1 MLPFDTLIPIDKSSG
16 LPAYQQ
22 VTHLII
28 KHIRNGV
35 IKPGLLLPGTR
46 EMAGILKLHRK
57 TIIAAYDELTAQGW
71 TSVIPRKGF
80 IVSEDLPEIKP
91 KQWDKDTTGYAFNSK
106 MPGPFY
112 PINKMGLLT
121 PAPDTKQPNLIVD
134 DGHPDSRLA
143 PMVQLHREYRS
154 RLKQQHVVKQVSV
167 TLSAG
172 TPKLREA
179 MVTYMAQTRG
189 LQMQTENILITHG
202 AQMSIY
208 LAASLLLK
216 SGDYVIVG
224 EPGYYVANQV
234 FEHMGA
240 RIIRVPVD
248 KHGIDITAVEDAC
261 QKYPVKALY
270 VIPHH
275 HHPTTVTLSPER
287 RMRLLEMAEQFN
299 FSIIEDDYDYDF
311 HYTSS
316 PYLPL
321 AAGNHHNRVVYIGSF
336 SKALSAT
343 IRIGFMIAATDFLR
357 QAIYLRR
364 IIDLRGDHV
373 MEESLAALLSNGD
386 ISRHLKK
393 VNKIYCERRDYLCT
407 LLDTHLKDV
416 VHYTKPDGG
425 MAIWLVFDKRYP
437 LSEISVK
444 AAKYGLFINNGKLF
458 DSPDVHYNA
467 LRFGFAS
474 LNFEEIK
481 EVVEIITKTVN

>member
-1 MLPFDTLIPIDKSSG
+1 MLPFDTLIPIDKSSA

-35 IKPGLLLPGTR
+35 IIPGLLLPGTR

-112 PINKMGLLT
+112 PVNKTGLLM
-121 PAPDTKQPNLIVD
+121 PSPDTKQPDLIVD

-167 TLSAG
+167 SLTAG

-189 LQMQTENILITHG
+189 LQVQTENILITHG

-216 SGDYVIVG
+216 QGDYVIVG

-234 FEHMGA
+234 FEHTGA
-240 RIIRVPVD
+240 HIIRVPVD
-248 KHGIDITAVEDAC
+248 KYGIDIAVVEEVC
-261 QKYPVKALY
+261 RKHPIKALY

-299 FSIIEDDYDYDF
+299 FTIIEDDYDYDF

-343 IRIGFMIAATDFLR
+343 IRIGFMIAATDFLK
-357 QAIYLRR
+357 QSIYLRR

-386 ISRHLKK
+386 IGRHLKK
-393 VNKIYCERRDYLCT
+393 VNKI
-407 LLDTHLKDV
+407 
-416 VHYTKPDGG
+416 
-425 MAIWLVFDKRYP
+425 
-437 LSEISVK
+437 
-444 AAKYGLFINNGKLF
+444 
-458 DSPDVHYNA
+458 
-467 LRFGFAS
+467 
-474 LNFEEIK
+474 
-481 EVVEIITKTVN
+481 

>member
-1 MLPFDTLIPIDKSSG
+1 MLPFDTLIPIDKSSS

-91 KQWDKDTTGYAFNSK
+91 KQWDKGTTGYVFNNK

-112 PINKMGLLT
+112 PVNKTGLLM
-121 PAPDTKQPNLIVD
+121 PAPDTKQPDLIVD

-167 TLSAG
+167 TLTAG

-189 LQMQTENILITHG
+189 LQVQTENILITHG

-216 SGDYVIVG
+216 LGDYIIVG
-224 EPGYYVANQV
+224 EPGYYLANQV

-248 KHGIDITAVEDAC
+248 KYGIDITAVEDAC
-261 QKYPVKALY
+261 QKHAVKALY

-275 HHPTTVTLSPER
+275 HHPTTVALSPER

-299 FSIIEDDYDYDF
+299 FTIIEDDYDYDF

-343 IRIGFMIAATDFLR
+343 IRIGFMIAATDFLK

-386 ISRHLKK
+386 IGRHLKK

-407 LLDTHLKDV
+407 LLDIHLKDV
-416 VHYTKPDGG
+416 VHYIKPDGG
-425 MAIWLVFDKRYP
+425 MAIWLMFDKRYP
-437 LSEISVK
+437 LSEICIK

-458 DSPDVHYNA
+458 DSPNVHYNA
-467 LRFGFAS
+467 FRFGFAS
-474 LNFEEIK
+474 LNLEEMK
-481 EVVEIITKTVN
+481 EAVEIIAKAIS

>member
-1 MLPFDTLIPIDKSSG
+1 MLPFDTLIPIDKSSS

-22 VTHLII
+22 VTHVII
-28 KHIRNGV
+28 NHIRNGV

-46 EMAGILKLHRK
+46 ELAGILKLHRK

-71 TSVIPRKGF
+71 TTVIPRKGF
-80 IVSEDLPEIKP
+80 IVSENLPEIKP

-112 PINKMGLLT
+112 PVSKTELMV
-121 PAPDTKQPNLIVD
+121 PDLATIQPSLIVD

-154 RLKQQHVVKQVSV
+154 RLKQQHVVKQVSISL
-167 TLSAG
+167 TAG
-172 TPKLREA
+172 SPKLREA
-179 MVTYMAQTRG
+179 MVSYMAQTRG
-189 LQMQTENILITHG
+189 LQVQAENILITHG

-208 LAASLLLK
+208 LAAHLLLK
-216 SGDYVIVG
+216 TGDYVIVG

-234 FEHMGA
+234 FEHLGA
-240 RIIRVPVD
+240 HIIRVAVD
-248 KHGIDITAVEDAC
+248 KPGIDIAAVEDAC
-261 QKYPVKALY
+261 QKHEVKALY

-287 RMRLLEMAEQFN
+287 RMRLLELAEQFN
-299 FSIIEDDYDYDF
+299 FTIIEDDYDYDF

-343 IRIGFMIAATDFLR
+343 IRIGFMIAATDFLK

-407 LLDTHLKDV
+407 LLDTYLKEV
-416 VHYTKPDGG
+416 VQYTKPDGG

-437 LSEISVK
+437 LSEISVR

-458 DSPDVHYNA
+458 DSPDVSYNA

-474 LNFEEIK
+474 LNFEEMN
-481 EVVEIITKTVN
+481 EVVEIIAKVIN